1 MFNSKHVF
9 HFLMTTHLLQ
19 RNARGGTKVC
29 LHLQSLHFP
38 PRSVRAT
45 ESVAPALRAAMD
57 ENDTTVSLERLVAL
71 ERDNALMLSFILDT
85 RALDIQLPLGTSV
98 HDVNYGAVDVPSLV
112 ERLRRQE
119 KVDLRA
125 ALTESASMKQPR
137 TNGRELAVQSE
148 GAHKATVEQLTNN
161 VQSELDMMFASE
173 KVQSMSI
180 ANETYADPFRN
191 DEPLITVEEDAT
203 PSFSQSNELQLP
215 ALYSA
220 LSQSEVQELAFEIV
234 AVALGEG
241 EQLESIRLALDVDQ
255 ERAERIIKHASAIK
269 EAVTTEGISARL
281 HLRML
286 MTAVKDGK
294 MDDAEDFFRTRCRAM
309 SELLWAAQC
318 SAQAKTQTVT
328 DHDDDDHHHNISPEN
343 VLLELNR
350 MLSLSTIDVQWVESV
365 VEMIE
370 SVLDDSKTS
379 YSYTAVFGMRLYT
392 ALLNSIFD
400 QFEDYTLA
408 YDADSILSELEP
420 VALALGLTD
429 GASRKVMLAYAV
441 MQKAIDAC
449 REGELDCDADESPIV
464 RLLVKTKDS
473 IGSDKIK
480 PSVAV
485 AAAANSMLAWAK
497 HALSDF
503 MKTVSPPAQMDSQS
517 ITMEPDA
524 FGLLV
529 EIAHRLAN
537 LLGDSSSSIIRDACR
552 KSALAEYYRLRVA
565 AMDEVNVGVGEA
577 TCTSLR
583 SIADSTAQA
592 VDLFSAHLERH
603 ITRVCPSDV
612 SIAGCF
618 AAHLGHSFRN
628 DLYAWLESGPE
639 LTVESLE
646 TIWSVGDL
654 QNALVAVG
662 GDMVEPLA
670 LEEHTSILVF
680 TWLNAKIE
688 NLNTIADRCVSV
700 ERWRVTGDASPVPS
714 AVDILRAVNE
724 TLDGFFRLKIP
735 AHVSA
740 LRALTEGIDAAVRK
754 YSNAAILSLGPS
766 QEIVPAIP
774 TMTRYK
780 KSIVDE
786 LRQKFVRSEP
796 PRQSFD
802 DGCVGAATLRLISL
816 KFLMDK
822 MYLLEKEII
831 PKWKEMQ
838 RAASLL
844 THPHAEHSVPGEEWF
859 EGMMA
864 GARQALRAA
873 ILQASDFMAYSVIYR
888 DLSAAISHNIYA
900 QGVHRSSNN
909 LSTEML
915 PYLNDVLGYIAAR
928 LDGQSRNIVADSLLK
943 ATVSGWMRVLLNGGA
958 HRVFILADAELLE
971 EEIEALSDFFH
982 AGGHGLETGVV
993 SSHLRP
999 LSVILSIMSL
1009 PTDQL
1014 CQTHDELKMKE
1025 ESGVG
1030 DANSD
1035 ESLYNSDTILRVL
1048 CHRAEHSASKW
1059 IKAHFSIGKTE
1070 SGSMFSS
1077 FF

>member
-1 MFNSKHVF
+1 
-9 HFLMTTHLLQ
+9 
-19 RNARGGTKVC
+19 
-29 LHLQSLHFP
+29 
-38 PRSVRAT
+38 
-45 ESVAPALRAAMD
+45 MD

-85 RALDIQLPLGTSV
+85 RALDIQLPPGTSV

-119 KVDLRA
+119 TVDLRA
-125 ALTESASMKQPR
+125 ALTESASMKQPQ
-137 TNGRELAVQSE
+137 TNGRERDAVQSE
-148 GAHKATVEQLTNN
+148 GVHKATVEQLTNN
-161 VQSELDMMFASE
+161 VHGELDMIFASE

-180 ANETYADPFRN
+180 ANQTYADPFRN
-191 DEPLITVEEDAT
+191 DKPLITVEEDVA
-203 PSFSQSNELQLP
+203 PSSSQSNELQLP
-215 ALYSA
+215 ALYST

-234 AVALGEG
+234 AVTLGEG
-241 EQLESIRLALDVDQ
+241 EQLESIRLALDVDR
-255 ERAERIIKHASAIK
+255 ERAERIIKHASSIK
-269 EAVTTEGISARL
+269 EAVMTEGISARL

-286 MTAVKDGK
+286 MAAVKNGK
-294 MDDAEDFFRTRCRAM
+294 VDDTEEFFRTRCRAM

-318 SAQAKTQTVT
+318 SAQAKTQTVAE
-328 DHDDDDHHHNISPEN
+328 HDDDNLNISPEN

-370 SVLDDSKTS
+370 SVLDDGKTS

-400 QFEDYTLA
+400 QFEEYTLA
-408 YDADSILSELEP
+408 YDADSILNELEP

-429 GASRKVMLAYAV
+429 GASQKVMLAYAV

-449 REGELDCDADESPIV
+449 REGELNCDADDSPIV

-473 IGSDKIK
+473 ITSDKIK

-503 MKTVSPPAQMDSQS
+503 MKTVSPPAHMDSQS
-517 ITMEPDA
+517 IKMDPDA

-529 EIAHRLAN
+529 EITHRLAN
-537 LLGDSSSSIIRDACR
+537 ILGDSSSSIISDMCR
-552 KSALAEYYRLRVA
+552 KSALGEYYRLRVA
-565 AMDEVNVGVGEA
+565 AMDEVNVEVGEA

-583 SIADSTAQA
+583 SIADFTAQA

-628 DLYAWLESGPE
+628 DLYAWLESAPE
-639 LTVESLE
+639 LNVQSLE

-688 NLNTIADRCVSV
+688 NLNTIVDRCVSV
-700 ERWRVTGDASPVPS
+700 ERWRVTGDTSPVPS
-714 AVDILRAVNE
+714 AVDFLRAVNE

-780 KSIVDE
+780 KSIVEE

-802 DGCVGAATLRLISL
+802 DGCVGTATLRLISL

-822 MYLLEKEII
+822 MYVLEKEIL

-873 ILQASDFMAYSVIYR
+873 ILQASDFLAYSVIYR
-888 DLSAAISHNIYA
+888 DLSGAILHNIYA

-909 LSTEML
+909 LSTEIL

-928 LDGQSRNIVADSLLK
+928 LDGQSRNVVADSLLK
-943 ATVSGWMRVLLNGGA
+943 ATVSGWMRILLNGGA
-958 HRVFILADAELLE
+958 HRVFVLADAELLD
-971 EEIEALSDFFH
+971 EEIELLSDFFH
-982 AGGHGLETGVV
+982 ADGHGLETGVV
-993 SSHLRP
+993 STHLRP
-999 LSVILSIMSL
+999 LWVILSIMSL

-1030 DANSD
+1030 DANSE

-1070 SGSMFSS
+1070 SGSMFS